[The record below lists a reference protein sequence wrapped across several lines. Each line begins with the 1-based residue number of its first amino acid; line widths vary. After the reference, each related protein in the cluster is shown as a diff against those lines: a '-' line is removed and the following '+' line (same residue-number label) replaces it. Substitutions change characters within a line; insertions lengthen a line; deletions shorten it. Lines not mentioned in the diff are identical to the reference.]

1 MTPNPYPIALSNRRL
16 TILAWITTIL
26 ISTMPDILFDLIS
39 GGVPGW
45 LVYAKMGLLGLM
57 IALAVFW
64 KTLRPLLRFLII
76 MVCFFGMMELRTRLD
91 FTWPALQKLFGQ
103 NVFDSRMQAEQTG
116 KLAISLLIIGLL
128 LIMGYKFRNIFLK
141 CGDLKAPMEPVK
153 LLGFP
158 KVEPWPKFAL
168 IYGFGIAGFLAVLQ
182 FFSLRPS
189 GEVLRQVVPILPSIL
204 FYAALNAFNE
214 EYTFRAPM
222 LATLEPIGG
231 SKHAL
236 WMAAFFFGIAHYF
249 GTPGGIIGGLLS
261 IFMGWILGKAMVETR
276 GGFWAWWIH
285 FLSDV
290 AIFIFL
296 TTTLI
301 K

>member
-26 ISTMPDILFDLIS
+26 ISTMPDILFDLFS

-128 LIMGYKFRNIFLK
+128 LIMGYKFRDIFLK

-189 GEVLRQVVPILPSIL
+189 GEVLCQVVPILPSIL

>member
-1 MTPNPYPIALSNRRL
+1 MTPNPYPMAKSDHKL
-16 TILAWITTIL
+16 TILAWIMTIM
-26 ISTMPDILFDLIS
+26 ISTMPDILFDIFT
-39 GGVPGW
+39 GRVPGW
-45 LVYAKMGLLGLM
+45 LLYAKMGLLVFM
-57 IALAVFW
+57 IGIAAFW
-64 KTLRPLLRFLII
+64 KVLRPLLKFFII
-76 MVCFFGMMELRTRLD
+76 MVFFFGLMELRTRLN

-103 NVFDSRMQAEQTG
+103 NVFDARMQAEQTG
-116 KLAISLLIIGLL
+116 KLAVTLVIIGILL
-128 LIMGYKFRNIFLK
+128 VMGYKLRSIFLK
-141 CGDLKAPMEPVK
+141 CGDLRAPMEPVRW
-153 LLGFP
+153 LGFP

-168 IYGFGIAGFLAVLQ
+168 IYGFGIAIFLAIMQ
-182 FFSLRPS
+182 YFSLRPT
-189 GEVLRQVVPILPSIL
+189 GEVLLQVVPILPSIL

-214 EYTFRAPM
+214 EFTFRAPM

-236 WMAAFFFGIAHYF
+236 WMAAYFFGIAHYF
-249 GTPGGIIGGLLS
+249 GTPGGIIGGFLS

-296 TTTLI
+296 TTTLLR
-301 K
+301 

>member
-1 MTPNPYPIALSNRRL
+1 MTPNPYPIAQSNRKL
-16 TILAWITTIL
+16 TVLAWIMTIMV
-26 ISTMPDILFDLIS
+26 STMPDILFDIFT

-45 LVYAKMGLLGLM
+45 LLYAKMGLLVFM
-57 IALAVFW
+57 IAVTVFW
-64 KTLRPLLRFLII
+64 KVLRPMLKFFII
-76 MVCFFGMMELRTRLD
+76 MVFFFGLMELRTHLN

-103 NVFDSRMQAEQTG
+103 NVFDIRMQAEQTG
-116 KLAISLLIIGLL
+116 KLAVTLLIIGILFIL
-128 LIMGYKFRNIFLK
+128 GYKLKDIFLK
-141 CGDLKAPMEPVK
+141 CGDLHAPMEPVK
-153 LLGFP
+153 WLGFP

-168 IYGFGIAGFLAVLQ
+168 IFGFGIAISLAVMQ
-182 FFSLRPS
+182 YFSFRPS
-189 GEVLRQVVPILPSIL
+189 GEVMRQVVPILPSIL

-214 EYTFRAPM
+214 EYAYRAPM

-236 WMAAFFFGIAHYF
+236 GMSAYFFGIAHYF
-249 GTPGGIIGGLLS
+249 GTPGGIIGAFLS

-301 K
+301 R